1 METETIKKTKEKE
14 LDNSYNYLFHYNS
27 LTELWAAFPR
37 EEKDNYFNGIVNEK
51 IIKMSSIK
59 DLHTYINKLN
69 K

>member
-1 METETIKKTKEKE
+1 METETIKKPKEKE

-27 LTELWAAFPR
+27 ITELWAGFPR
-37 EEKDNYFNGIVNEK
+37 EEKDNYFNGVVNEK
-51 IIKMSSIK
+51 IIKMPSIK